1 MQCLVLAMRRF
12 ADSVMALRMCQ
23 EPVEGTLEF
32 DREGEAR
39 SWCGTQ
45 AGLTLVILLPCP
57 RYCWLGL

>member
-1 MQCLVLAMRRF
+1 
-12 ADSVMALRMCQ
+12 MALRICQ

-32 DREGEAR
+32 DGEVEAG

-57 RYCWLGL
+57 RDCWLEL